1 MIDPQE
7 DHRMPAQ
14 AADVKAIFGKA
25 LELPT
30 PQERAAYLAEA
41 CGADAV
47 LRADV
52 EGLLQALGK
61 AGNFLKPATSP
72 EATVVSPPASER
84 LGMRIGPYKLL
95 QEIGEGGMGTVY
107 LAEQEE
113 PVRRKVALKV
123 IKPGMESAQVIARF
137 EQERQAL
144 ALMDHPNI
152 SRVLDA
158 GTTESDRPYFVME
171 LVKGVPITEFCD
183 QNRLTPRERLELF
196 VPVCQAI
203 QHAHQK
209 GIIHRDIKPTNVLVS
224 LYDGVPVPKIIDF
237 GVAKAMQEP
246 LTDRTLFT
254 RHGQIVGTFEYMSP
268 EQATFNALDVDTR
281 SDIYSLGVLLYELLT
296 GTTPLD
302 KERLRTAGLA
312 EVLRLIREEEPPKP
326 STQLNRSGHA
336 LPAIAAYRKTESQ
349 RLPGLLRGEL
359 DWIVMKALDKD
370 RSRRY
375 ETASSF
381 ARDIQRYLND
391 ETVEACPP
399 SVGYRLRKFTRKH
412 KTMLATAAAL
422 AIVLL
427 GGIAASLWQAVRA
440 TSAESE
446 AKTQRDA
453 AIASEQIAQEER
465 TKVNKQRDEIAR
477 ASEELSL
484 AKDQLRHNLYATQT
498 NLLQVSWDA
507 SNMRRF
513 YEVLDKLRSKSHDD
527 LRGFEWH
534 YWDRLSHAELRVL
547 EVGPTLAVSQDGRHI
562 VTNGTRTEK
571 SIALK
576 VWNVPAGKEQYTLS
590 FEGEQFWNAYA
601 QFSHD
606 GSRLAVQ
613 LLDMSLGAPGA
624 RRKSRA
630 GSIHVY
636 DAASGKQLFSRDG
649 WFQGIALSPDGRRVI
664 ANEGSPED
672 ELGPHTEVAIYD
684 VDSGERTTS
693 LSIDAES
700 RAMPQLFMFSPDSS
714 SVIGTLQKMEGL
726 GKEGGGGVGR
736 VTAILRVAWDS
747 STGKELY
754 RLPDDSPFLGGSGV
768 VFSPDGKR
776 LALGAHE
783 KITAKD
789 DSESRVF
796 FRAGTKVLDA
806 VTGAEQFKLE
816 GSNASMSQVAF
827 SPDGKLLALSV
838 RTPLGQGTIKVFDA
852 SDGKPLSSTPTGTGL
867 GSRLLFSPDGTR
879 LATWDSGD
887 TAIQIIDSRSGTE
900 VHMLRGHAVQLNH
913 AAFNRDGSRLISI
926 DTQGTLKEWDVRKQ
940 DDPSVRPGQRRKNPF
955 ILRTVLSPD
964 ATRSAEFAPSRIVRS
979 KVNEPKTKTVPG
991 EKEVVLR
998 DLEGAELVRF
1008 EEHNASVMGLAFSP
1022 DCRLIATMD
1031 EAGAVKLWEAASGK
1045 GRWSKQLPL
1054 SEEEED
1060 AGDDGFGGPGSR
1072 LDGADLQFSS
1082 DGARL
1087 AVQSRRAGVTVLDVS
1102 GGSVIFALPGD
1113 VRKMELSPDGVRL
1126 AVFLLRK
1133 SAEAKDRPTY
1143 SFGAKIYEIATGQ
1156 HFSLPDRIG
1165 SPASFAPGGGFGGR
1179 SLMTRTPLF
1188 TPDGKRL
1195 VSVRNIAAGKRA
1207 DGSTSSDGGYYPEL
1221 HVWDAKT
1228 GKELFTAKGER
1239 ERGVSFFGASSWVV
1253 SPDSTRL
1260 AWVIRN
1266 GSPFSSLGSAEVE
1279 IWDLVA
1285 YKRLLRLEGHSG
1297 SIGTLRFSP
1306 DSKRIV
1312 TASSEI
1318 NRPREIKLWDVASG
1332 RELLVLKAAS
1342 QSPFQGGGLA
1352 FSADGARL
1360 VDVPLGPFGG
1370 GVVRVWDATPRE

>member
-1 MIDPQE
+1 
-7 DHRMPAQ
+7 MPAQ

-25 LELPT
+25 LELAT
-30 PQERAAYLAEA
+30 PQERAAFLAEA
-41 CGADAV
+41 CGANTA

-52 EGLLQALGK
+52 EGLLQALNK
-61 AGNFLKPATSP
+61 AGNFLKPAASP

-84 LGMRIGPYKLL
+84 LGTRIGPYKLL

-113 PVRRKVALKV
+113 PVRRKVALKL

-158 GTTESDRPYFVME
+158 GTTELDRPYFVME

-183 QNRLTPRERLELF
+183 QNQLTPRERLELF

-209 GIIHRDIKPTNVLVS
+209 GILHRDIKPTNVLVS

-237 GVAKAMQEP
+237 GVAKAIQEP
-246 LTDRTLFT
+246 LTDHTLFT
-254 RHGQIVGTFEYMSP
+254 KHGQIVGTFEYMSP
-268 EQATFNALDVDTR
+268 EQASFNALDVDTR
-281 SDIYSLGVLLYELLT
+281 SDIYSLGILLYELLT

-312 EVLRLIREEEPPKP
+312 EVLRLIREEEPIKP

-349 RLPGLLRGEL
+349 RLPGILRGEL

-412 KTMLATAAAL
+412 KTMLGTAAAL

-465 TKVNKQRDEIAR
+465 AKVNKQRDEIAR

-484 AKDQLRHNLYATQT
+484 AKDQLRRNLYATQT

-507 SNMRRF
+507 GNMRRF
-513 YEVLDKLRSKSHDD
+513 YEVLDKLGSKSHDD

-534 YWDRLSHAELRVL
+534 YWDRLSHAALRVL
-547 EVGPTLAVSQDGRHI
+547 EVGPTIAVSQDGRHI
-562 VTNGTRTEK
+562 VTNAPRTEK

-590 FEGEQFWNAYA
+590 FEGERFWNAFA

-613 LLDMSLGAPGA
+613 LLDMSFGADA

-636 DAASGKQLFSRDG
+636 DAASGKRLFSRDG
-649 WFQGIALSPDGRRVI
+649 WFQGIALSSDGRRVV
-664 ANEGSPED
+664 ANERSPED
-672 ELGPHTEVAIYD
+672 ESGPHTEVAIYD
-684 VDSGERTTS
+684 VDSGERTVS
-693 LSIDAES
+693 LSIDANWS
-700 RAMPQLFMFSPDSS
+700 RAIAQQCAFSPDSRYVTGS
-714 SVIGTLQKMEGL
+714 LQKTENPSTAAPFGAGPTSATL
-726 GKEGGGGVGR
+726 GV
-736 VTAILRVAWDS
+736 VWDA

-754 RLPDDSPFLGGSGV
+754 RLPDDTPFVGSSLV
-768 VFSPDGKR
+768 ISPDGKR
-776 LALGAHE
+776 LALGVRE
-783 KITAKD
+783 KITAK
-789 DSESRVF
+789 EIPEGLV
-796 FRAGTKVLDA
+796 FRAVTKVLDA
-806 VTGAEQFKLE
+806 TTGSELFKLE
-816 GSNASMSQVAF
+816 RSGGPTSPMAY
-827 SPDGKLLALSV
+827 SPDGKLLAICS
-838 RTPLGQGTIKVFDA
+838 RFSLGQGGIKVYDA
-852 SDGKPLSSTPTGTGL
+852 IDGKPISSTPTGAGGV

-887 TAIQIIDSRSGTE
+887 AAIKIIDPKSGSE
-900 VHMLRGHAVQLNH
+900 AHMLRGHAIQVQH

-926 DTQGTLKEWDVRKQ
+926 DTQGTLKEWDVGKQ
-940 DDPSVRPGQRRKNPF
+940 DDFRARPATRRNNLVRS
-955 ILRTVLSPD
+955 VLSPD
-964 ATRSAEFAPSRIVRS
+964 ATRVAEFVPSTIVRG
-979 KVNEPKTKTVPG
+979 KAKEPKANTVPG

-998 DLEGAELVRF
+998 DLESAELHRF
-1008 EEHNASVMGLAFSP
+1008 EEHTASVMGLAFSP
-1022 DCRLIATMD
+1022 DSRLVASMD
-1031 EAGAVKLWEAASGK
+1031 ESGAMKLWETATRK
-1045 GRWSKQLPL
+1045 VRWHKQLPM
-1054 SEEEED
+1054 SEEDEN
-1060 AGDDGFGGPGSR
+1060 AGDFGFGGGRQAPPFSS
-1072 LDGADLQFSS
+1072 AELQFSNN
-1082 DGARL
+1082 GARL
-1087 AVQSRRAGVTVLDVS
+1087 AVQSQRGVTVFEAS
-1102 GGSVIFALPGD
+1102 GGSEIFSLQGD
-1113 VRKMELSPDGVRL
+1113 VLRMELSPDGVRL
-1126 AVFLLRK
+1126 AVFLRK
-1133 SAEAKDRPTY
+1133 KRADANDRPLY
-1143 SFGAKIYEIATGQ
+1143 AVDVEIHEMATGR
-1156 HFSLPDRIG
+1156 HFSLSG
-1165 SPASFAPGGGFGGR
+1165 SFGPIFPFGPGGGIGGR
-1179 SLMTRTPLF
+1179 NMVARTPLF

-1195 VSVRNIAAGKRA
+1195 VTVRNMAPAKGGDGDIPPKGIYAQLQILDAA
-1207 DGSTSSDGGYYPEL
+1207 
-1221 HVWDAKT
+1221 T
-1228 GKELFTAKGER
+1228 GKELFIAKVEHPGDGSFSNSVTA
-1239 ERGVSFFGASSWVV
+1239 VV

-1266 GSPFSSLGSAEVE
+1266 GNPFGPAGSAEVE

-1285 YKRLLRLEGHSG
+1285 YKKLLRLEGHSG

-1312 TASSEI
+1312 TSSSEI
-1318 NRPREIKLWDVASG
+1318 NRPREIKLWDVGSG
-1332 RELLVLKAAS
+1332 RELLVLKAAG

-1352 FSADGARL
+1352 FSADGTRL
-1360 VDVPLGPFGG
+1360 VDMALGPFGG
-1370 GVVRVWDATPRE
+1370 GAVRVWDATPRE